1 MTTAKAPASLKTK
14 KTSRGGIE
22 RKLLNGAKKN
32 WPDWLRTV
40 AYIGIAVI
48 AGLYAADQRVNALDT
63 RVALIEANRFT
74 AADGTTVW
82 ESLARLQERNTALF
96 QRLERIEKSLQ
107 NIEHALIS
115 KGELNP

>member
-1 MTTAKAPASLKTK
+1 MTVKRAAKV
-14 KTSRGGIE
+14 RGVQ
-22 RKLLNGAKKN
+22 RKLVTGAKKN

-40 AYIGIAVI
+40 AYIGIAVL

-74 AADGTTVW
+74 SKDGTTVW
-82 ESLARLQERNTALF
+82 EALARLQERDNAVF
-96 QRLERIEKSLQ
+96 QRLENIETSLR

-115 KGELNP
+115 KGELGP